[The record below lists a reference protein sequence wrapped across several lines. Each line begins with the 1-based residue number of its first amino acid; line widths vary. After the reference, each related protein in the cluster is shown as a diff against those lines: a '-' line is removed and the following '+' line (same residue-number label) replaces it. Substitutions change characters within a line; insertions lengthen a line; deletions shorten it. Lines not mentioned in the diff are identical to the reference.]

1 MYVLAAGGSG
11 QEGVPQ
17 RGSELHGAGALH
29 HTLWLEE
36 AALTAIALQGGGGLQ
51 TEASRSKSDILL
63 STKEANEREVTLR
76 LHLGFSRR

>member
-36 AALTAIALQGGGGLQ
+36 AALTAIALRGGGLQ